1 MKPHKGILFNTPW
14 RGTPLHCGLKPVWSR
29 AHLASIVFVLSLTGC
44 GGGGM
49 ADLQTFV
56 DEAGKDML
64 GKIDPLPEV
73 KAFEP
78 FTYNAFDLP
87 DPFKPRKLSS
97 AGGGGGQPDLNRPK
111 EPLEA
116 FSLETLKMVGVLS
129 KKSVINAVI
138 LTPDKAIYH
147 VKAGSYVGQ
156 NFGLVTKI
164 SETEV
169 SLRETIQDSAGDWS
183 VRTST
188 LILQE

>member
-1 MKPHKGILFNTPW
+1 MK
-14 RGTPLHCGLKPVWSR
+14 R
-29 AHLASIVFVLSLTGC
+29 LASMVFVLSLTGC

-49 ADLQTFV
+49 EDLQAFV
-56 DEAGKDML
+56 DETGKDMQ

-87 DPFKPRKLSS
+87 DPFKTRKLSS
-97 AGGGGGQPDLNRPK
+97 GGGGGMQPDLNRPK

-116 FSLETLKMVGVLS
+116 FSLETLKMVGMMS
-129 KKSVINAVI
+129 KKRVVHAVI

-147 VKAGSYVGQ
+147 VKKGNYVGQ
-156 NFGLVTKI
+156 NFGRVTKV
-164 SETEV
+164 SDREV
-169 SLRETIQDSAGDWS
+169 SLREIVQDSAGDWS
-183 VRTST
+183 ERTST